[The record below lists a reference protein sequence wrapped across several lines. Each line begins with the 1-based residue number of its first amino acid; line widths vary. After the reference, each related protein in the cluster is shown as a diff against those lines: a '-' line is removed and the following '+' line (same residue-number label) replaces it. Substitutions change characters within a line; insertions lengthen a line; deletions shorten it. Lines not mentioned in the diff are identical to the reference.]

1 MRKRW
6 KAGMVGASA
15 LALGTAASLAQRPEA
30 PPRPTVGPVVGA
42 VEIHPLPVQP
52 NPAEAKRWRSR
63 LDPQA
68 KPASESQ
75 PGLSES
81 ANPLPEARPAPGIED
96 PSATVDAFL
105 QRNRKEA
112 DDSIQ
117 ALNRE
122 AEALRARLARVEAGL
137 VRWRAVSAAL
147 NAEAKRAPVASTV
160 APDPAGPISA
170 PPTAVPPSLPG
181 DPPPD
186 VPLPP
191 APNPPPEP
199 TSPGITLPD

>member
-6 KAGMVGASA
+6 KAVMVGASA

-30 PPRPTVGPVVGA
+30 PPRHMVGA
-42 VEIHPLPVQP
+42 VEIHPLPVLP

-68 KPASESQ
+68 KPASESL

-191 APNPPPEP
+191 APNPPPVP
-199 TSPGITLPD
+199 TSPEITLPD